1 MNIKS
6 RRWFDVMA
14 VILSVSGAC
23 KPTRRPPAADVHF
36 VADAVVVVWGPDNI
50 EQCRSRVRQPLLF
63 LNIAAKYDDRPDVD
77 LWRHGA
83 RMTRLKEFAARE
95 HFVEERDQVASK
107 RESTWDAD
115 KASRVLTGDAL
126 PSYCA
131 FSRHGFGGPERDL
144 ATPVTSELNKAR

>member
-14 VILSVSGAC
+14 VILSVSDTR
-23 KPTRRPPAADVHF
+23 KPTRRPPVADVHF

-50 EQCRSRVRQPLLF
+50 EQCWSRVRQPL
-63 LNIAAKYDDRPDVD
+63 YDRPDLN

-83 RMTRLKEFAARE
+83 KVTRLKEFAARE
-95 HFVEERDQVASK
+95 HFVEEREQVASK
-107 RESTWDAD
+107 RESTWDSD
-115 KASRVLTGDAL
+115 KASQVLTGDAL
-126 PSYCA
+126 LSCCA

-144 ATPVTSELNKAR
+144 ATLVTSESDEAR